1 MASQRHTQSHGRS
14 HGGAQAHQ
22 RTVPRRGSGSPDEPA
37 VPPESRASAG
47 KPGLDPV
54 LAAAKLVIM
63 EHGPRRATLAEVA
76 RQAGVSR
83 MTVYRRFESF
93 DRLVSELLTAELAG
107 LINRTAGA
115 PEPRGS
121 SRERA
126 VAVVAHMTR
135 GIAQHPLVVRVLQV
149 DPESMVPL
157 MVGRFGQT
165 QRSSVQILE
174 PLLSAGM
181 TSRGGD
187 GSIRDAD
194 PAVLAQ
200 GIVIAAQA
208 YVFAAPAIADLPDPA
223 AVWDEWEHMVTGM
236 LLPASGVRR

>member
-1 MASQRHTQSHGRS
+1 MVSQRHTEMRDRS
-14 HGGAQAHQ
+14 ISLTHSGA
-22 RTVPRRGSGSPDEPA
+22 PDAPAAALEGEPGA
-37 VPPESRASAG
+37 EV
-47 KPGLDPV
+47 PGLDPV
-54 LAAAKLVIM
+54 LTAAKHVIM

-93 DRLVSELLTAELAG
+93 DRLVSELLTSELAG
-107 LINRTAGA
+107 LINSTDAA
-115 PEPRGS
+115 PELDGNARD
-121 SRERA
+121 RA

-174 PLLSAGM
+174 PLLSAGI

-236 LLPASGVRR
+236 LLPVSGVRR

>member
-1 MASQRHTQSHGRS
+1 MPSQRHIESRDDPLSRARNGTPVAPAAALGV
-14 HGGAQAHQ
+14 GPQA
-22 RTVPRRGSGSPDEPA
+22 GEPA
-37 VPPESRASAG
+37 
-47 KPGLDPV
+47 LDPV
-54 LAAAKLVIM
+54 LAAAKHVIM

-93 DRLVSELLTAELAG
+93 DRLVSELLTSELAG
-107 LINRTAGA
+107 LINSTDAA
-115 PEPRGS
+115 PELDGIARD
-121 SRERA
+121 RA

-165 QRSSVQILE
+165 QRSSVQILA

-208 YVFAAPAIADLPDPA
+208 YVFAAPAIADLPDAA

-236 LLPASGVRR
+236 LLPVPGARR